1 NGSPGGKTS
10 LPVEIVEMIVQEV
23 LRSQTRA
30 FSSIAA
36 LSVVSRQLRNITLR
50 AYFSNR
56 MNDIPNSCSWVRHLS
71 TTMLIVEKRTLPL
84 YNMRL
89 ESLVLDVNP
98 ILLVF
103 PHLPE
108 TLVSLRLTSL
118 PRITQLLLMEIAR
131 RCVNLSELELSVVQR
146 LNTDCCWACFEE
158 LSSCTQHSP
167 VGSDALSY
175 TAGDLAM
182 LLTAASIDVLCR
194 VPSALVNLKRLSLGV
209 FLSSP
214 VVLKEHIDNHSLTRE
229 DVSSSRALWT
239 IRSLPP
245 HARRRWPGGMSRV
258 HPFRKSAEWDVTIPE
273 KGAAIGCRPYTPSK
287 CSLCWEAYGLR
298 TRKDELM
305 ATMRL
310 AQNLRSLEFIR
321 WSSWF
326 NPIKVA
332 PHRLDRSPEDN
343 RVLVGDQSG
352 LAELGDAQWA
362 AFEIQRE
369 ERRIKVW
376 RRT

>member
-1 NGSPGGKTS
+1 MFYA
-10 LPVEIVEMIVQEV
+10 EY
-23 LRSQTRA
+23 LR
-30 FSSIAA
+30 
-36 LSVVSRQLRNITLR
+36 
-50 AYFSNR
+50 
-56 MNDIPNSCSWVRHLS
+56 P
-71 TTMLIVEKRTLPL
+71 LI
-84 YNMRL
+84 
-89 ESLVLDVNP
+89 
-98 ILLVF
+98 
-103 PHLPE
+103 
-108 TLVSLRLTSL
+108 
-118 PRITQLLLMEIAR
+118 
-131 RCVNLSELELSVVQR
+131 
-146 LNTDCCWACFEE
+146 
-158 LSSCTQHSP
+158 
-167 VGSDALSY
+167 
-175 TAGDLAM
+175 
-182 LLTAASIDVLCR
+182 
-194 VPSALVNLKRLSLGV
+194 NLKRLSLGV

-229 DVSSSRALWT
+229 DCQLIACTLDDSFSA
-239 IRSLPP
+239 P
-245 HARRRWPGGMSRV
+245 HTPAVDGQEGCPRV